1 MFNFINICFQ
11 NFEKSF
17 SEKLK
22 GILAP
27 VLEMEDYYS
36 LGKRVYDIVVDDFE
50 INSNLIKLE
59 MERSTESYGHWLT
72 RGEKNDID
80 VLYDL
85 FDASESY
92 IERLVKV
99 QTDQYGDIEKEY
111 FESPFFSKNSSPC
124 FSEDRMIEL
133 VKEKQEGE
141 YLDYQESMEESESVK
156 DLEEHLAY
164 LDFLDEIEK
173 VHKG

>member
-1 MFNFINICFQ
+1 
-11 NFEKSF
+11 
-17 SEKLK
+17 
-22 GILAP
+22 
-27 VLEMEDYYS
+27 MEDYYS

-99 QTDQYGDIEKEY
+99 QTDRIWRYRKRV
-111 FESPFFSKNSSPC
+111 F
-124 FSEDRMIEL
+124 
-133 VKEKQEGE
+133 
-141 YLDYQESMEESESVK
+141 
-156 DLEEHLAY
+156 
-164 LDFLDEIEK
+164 
-173 VHKG
+173 